1 MNYSLKPLE
10 KSRVR
15 LFANSGEAV
24 VFWLALA
31 GILFLAIISVYRGY
45 HLQKIID
52 QYNNVAFEINP
63 LILNVQRVVAI
74 NDSLKNEQ
82 ETLKTK
88 LDSVKT
94 KTIYLDNELNKLKKK
109 ERVNPKPGRQVIYL
123 PLE

>member
-1 MNYSLKPLE
+1 MISSLKPLQ
-10 KSRVR
+10 KTKIR
-15 LFANSGEAV
+15 LFANSAEAA

-52 QYNNVAFEINP
+52 QYNSVAFEVNP
-63 LILNVQRVVAI
+63 FILNVQRVVAI

-94 KTIYLDNELNKLKKK
+94 KTIYLDDELKNLKRIRK
-109 ERVNPKPGRQVIYL
+109 RNSRPKRQVIYL